1 VYYFKSIILSL
12 LDAETNGSSTQREIR
27 FFVKETSEILIPE
40 NKNLIV
46 RCTVL
51 DQRAGEVT
59 YKASV
64 SFHSGFKHDLIVF
77 VFFFTL
83 SESGISFSL
92 T

>member
-1 VYYFKSIILSL
+1 VSIILSL
-12 LDAETNGSSTQREIR
+12 LDAEANGSSVQREIR
-27 FFVKETSEILIPE
+27 FFVKDLNSLGS
-40 NKNLIV
+40 KDLIV

-59 YKASV
+59 YKMSV